1 MQGGAAWLTSKEN
14 SERVIAVILGYVSNA
29 DKEAVVKLPA
39 LQKGLQYLRDTDFS
53 ALENGKYSID
63 GDNMFAIISE
73 YVPDVKE
80 NRKAETHNKYIDI
93 QYIAAGE
100 EIMGFADL
108 ANGTEK
114 PEGYL
119 ADKDATFYA
128 AVKEEI
134 AITVRQ
140 GMFAVFFPWDIHRP
154 GCVSQ
159 PGVTVRKVVVKI
171 KLDQLQ

>member
-1 MQGGAAWLTSKEN
+1 M
-14 SERVIAVILGYVSNA
+14 ILGYVGNTE
-29 DKEAVVKLPA
+29 KEAIVKLPA
-39 LQKGLQYLRDTDFS
+39 LQKGPQYLRDTDFS
-53 ALENGKYSID
+53 TLEIGKHSID
-63 GDNMFAIISE
+63 GDNMFAIVSE

-119 ADKDATFYA
+119 ADKDATFYST
-128 AVKEEI
+128 VKEEI
-134 AITVRQ
+134 DITVKQ

-159 PGVTVRKVVVKI
+159 PGVKVRKVVLKI
-171 KLDQLQ
+171 KMDQLR